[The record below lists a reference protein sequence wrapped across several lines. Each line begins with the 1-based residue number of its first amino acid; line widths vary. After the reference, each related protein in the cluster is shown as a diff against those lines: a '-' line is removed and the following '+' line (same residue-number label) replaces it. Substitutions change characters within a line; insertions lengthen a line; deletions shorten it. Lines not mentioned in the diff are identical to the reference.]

1 MIISKAAS
9 TASIASTVRGEHYL
23 MRQDIFLCPWAAA
36 ALLLLLTTSPN
47 LSMAFSAQHMHN
59 SLRSSS
65 HARLFQNAHFSRG
78 LCCAAHDSIPRR
90 KGVRRTR
97 ESMLQSERQ
106 GISSP
111 SASRV
116 QQSSPLRT
124 AIDRALPFGRCVG
137 VELPVALT
145 AEAVRTAKEE
155 LMPEEM
161 SYGLGLPPSLQV
173 SDMALP
179 LVQFILYSRCLVL
192 VRQSRS
198 GDNRQNG
205 CGNKTWENSQQDSQG
220 TTIAVL

>member
-1 MIISKAAS
+1 MISSPASTTGTAS
-9 TASIASTVRGEHYL
+9 TASVTHYL
-23 MRQDIFLCPWAAA
+23 MRPEICLCPWAAA
-36 ALLLLLTTSPN
+36 ALLLLLATSPN
-47 LSMAFSAQHMHN
+47 LSMAFSAQHMH

-78 LCCAAHDSIPRR
+78 LCCAAHDNIPRR
-90 KGVRRTR
+90 KGMRRTR
-97 ESMLQSERQ
+97 GSMLHTERQ
-106 GISSP
+106 GVSSS

-161 SYGLGLPPSLQV
+161 SYGLGLPPPLQV
-173 SDMALP
+173 SDMAPP
-179 LVQFILYSRCLVL
+179 LVLY
-192 VRQSRS
+192 
-198 GDNRQNG
+198 
-205 CGNKTWENSQQDSQG
+205 
-220 TTIAVL
+220 I